1 MTKLKVNYFT
11 YLVNILTLFHFK
23 AAFIKSGNGHEKKQN
38 YHFDRMRSV
47 GIYILCKCRNIA
59 LCRFHTKVDRCLRLV
74 LHLALPLLGLLFSI
88 LFTAVGM
95 YVNRYPDLDSMKICK

>member
-1 MTKLKVNYFT
+1 MYVL
-11 YLVNILTLFHFK
+11 
-23 AAFIKSGNGHEKKQN
+23 S
-38 YHFDRMRSV
+38 RCR
-47 GIYILCKCRNIA
+47 YIE
-59 LCRFHTKVDRCLRLV
+59 LCRFHKKVDRCLRVV

>member
-38 YHFDRMRSV
+38 YPFDIMRSV
-47 GIYILCKCRNIA
+47 CIYIQGVPQLSSHFVLLVFSASSSVHNSATFLMLLLKSSK
-59 LCRFHTKVDRCLRLV
+59 KVV
-74 LHLALPLLGLLFSI
+74 I
-88 LFTAVGM
+88 L
-95 YVNRYPDLDSMKICK
+95 NEISRK